1 MGYINYKILKHELP
15 DNMQWLKNRTILLT
29 RTGSHA
35 YGTNTPESDEDYR
48 GVCIPP
54 PEYYLG
60 LKSINEYNTS
70 GGKNFVTNGPE
81 DVDITV
87 THINKFVRDALNGV
101 PNNLDILF
109 CRDEDIIYMDDF
121 GKELR
126 TMRKNF
132 LSKALKHK
140 FCGYAHS
147 QKHKLIIK
155 KGNGTGR
162 QELVEKYGYD
172 CYVEETRFL
181 TNSGWKFYD
190 EITDDDMLATV
201 NPRTKEIE
209 FQHFFE
215 RVKKEYDGDI
225 YSVENQ
231 YSKCKVT
238 PNHRMFVSHLPNRN
252 KYGTKYREDL
262 ANWEFKKLED
272 LIDGDKTKYFVLN
285 TVKNNR
291 KDYDIDIDYLRFL
304 GLFVSEGSI
313 TKDGRCLTISQTSK
327 GKGEVFYVLTKLAK
341 KYNIR
346 ASMHER
352 KDRDIVEVTW
362 YTYDKELRKR
372 ILNDVYDGEYTSRK
386 KKHLPNWITQ
396 LSKEQA
402 FKLLKNMYYGD
413 GTLVKGNE
421 NRMVY
426 YTNNEE
432 LALQVQILGLLCEV
446 SVNVRHPY
454 KSTSN
459 YTGQEIIMYQIY
471 FQLDKTSPKTIDFK
485 KYNGKVSCKN
495 RSDRKIN
502 VGLSPQHYKGNIV
515 CFSVPNEN
523 LITQIDGKIAIQG
536 NTKFAMHAVRLL
548 TSVIEILETHDYQT
562 YRQNREWLLE
572 IRNGKYTL
580 EEIFEILDELEAR
593 VEELYVTSDL
603 PEHCDYNKIND
614 WLIDINRKALDYN
627 FCCPCQDIDKK

>member
-81 DVDITV
+81 DIDITV

-109 CRDEDIIYMDDF
+109 CRDEDIIYIDDF

-126 TMRKNF
+126 AMKKNF

-140 FCGYAHS
+140 FCGYAHA

-172 CYVEETRFL
+172 
-181 TNSGWKFYD
+181 
-190 EITDDDMLATV
+190 
-201 NPRTKEIE
+201 
-209 FQHFFE
+209 
-215 RVKKEYDGDI
+215 
-225 YSVENQ
+225 
-231 YSKCKVT
+231 
-238 PNHRMFVSHLPNRN
+238 
-252 KYGTKYREDL
+252 
-262 ANWEFKKLED
+262 
-272 LIDGDKTKYFVLN
+272 
-285 TVKNNR
+285 
-291 KDYDIDIDYLRFL
+291 
-304 GLFVSEGSI
+304 
-313 TKDGRCLTISQTSK
+313 
-327 GKGEVFYVLTKLAK
+327 
-341 KYNIR
+341 
-346 ASMHER
+346 
-352 KDRDIVEVTW
+352 
-362 YTYDKELRKR
+362 
-372 ILNDVYDGEYTSRK
+372 
-386 KKHLPNWITQ
+386 
-396 LSKEQA
+396 
-402 FKLLKNMYYGD
+402 
-413 GTLVKGNE
+413 
-421 NRMVY
+421 
-426 YTNNEE
+426 
-432 LALQVQILGLLCEV
+432 
-446 SVNVRHPY
+446 
-454 KSTSN
+454 
-459 YTGQEIIMYQIY
+459 
-471 FQLDKTSPKTIDFK
+471 
-485 KYNGKVSCKN
+485 
-495 RSDRKIN
+495 
-502 VGLSPQHYKGNIV
+502 
-515 CFSVPNEN
+515 
-523 LITQIDGKIAIQG
+523 
-536 NTKFAMHAVRLL
+536 TKFAMHAVRLL